1 MKTKVKYILYDRL
14 IDRKYAE
21 EKDHYKYKIVVAP
34 ATEVPSFETG
44 FSSSITSQQQKH
56 MIVSYIYTDSCVLW
70 SIVKRVLLAKF
81 LFFSLPLNTSF
92 MYICIHIYT
101 YICTLNAHDS
111 LQLGVMSHTCLIFLS
126 PKTETITMY

>member
-44 FSSSITSQQQKH
+44 FSSSITSQQ
-56 MIVSYIYTDSCVLW
+56 
-70 SIVKRVLLAKF
+70 
-81 LFFSLPLNTSF
+81 
-92 MYICIHIYT
+92 
-101 YICTLNAHDS
+101 
-111 LQLGVMSHTCLIFLS
+111 
-126 PKTETITMY
+126 